1 MKGSQILIE
10 ILKREGVDIVF
21 GIPGGKI
28 LSIFEELRKSGIK
41 FVICHH
47 EQNAVFMAQAHG
59 RLTGKPGVVFVTSG
73 PGCTNT
79 ITGLMT
85 ANTERDPV
93 IVIGGCVSR
102 KMFFRSTHQG
112 NLVSHM
118 IKDFVKHSY
127 TIMNANEINYVIT
140 NAFKNAT
147 TDPCGSIFIEIPT
160 DVADEECNDQIYCR
174 VKDDVSTG
182 PANFNKI
189 KNAKDLINISRNP
202 IIFLGQECS
211 KPSNYQHVL
220 DFIRRSNL
228 PVISTFQSTG
238 CIPEEL
244 FNQFVGRV
252 GVFRN
257 QEGDR
262 LIETSD
268 LIILIGF
275 NRVEYDPE
283 SWNKDKKKIINID
296 FEPSDESQYLSP
308 VIELIGNIALTLD
321 LLKINRRDN
330 VDIKYHT
337 ELIEEINKIQIKPDK
352 IHPLKFIEELHK
364 VIREDDIILCDVG
377 SVYLWIG
384 RYLIIHKPNC
394 LLISNGEQTLGVAL
408 PWAISAK
415 LIYPNR
421 RVISIS
427 GDGGFLFSCQE
438 LKTLMNEGL
447 KITHF
452 IFNDCSYNMVKEEQ
466 LQKYGESFGVDYNG
480 CDFVKL
486 AESFGLFGIKVDN
499 PDLIGEVIDLSINAD
514 VSVLVDISID
524 YSSNHILLDQLH
536 DEHNV

>member
-28 LSIFEELRKSGIK
+28 LSIVEELRKSDIK

-93 IVIGGCVSR
+93 IVIGGCISR

-118 IKDFVKHSY
+118 IKDFVKNSY

-147 TDPCGSIFIEIPT
+147 TNPYGSIFIEVPT
-160 DVADEECNDQIYCR
+160 DVADEECNDEIYCR
-174 VKDDVSTG
+174 LNDDISIG
-182 PANFNKI
+182 HANVTKINK
-189 KNAKDLINISRNP
+189 AKDLIDNSQNP
-202 IIFLGQECS
+202 IIFLGQECT
-211 KPSNYQHVL
+211 KTKNYEHVL
-220 DFIRRSNL
+220 NFIRRTNL
-228 PVISTFQSTG
+228 PVITTFQCTG
-238 CIPEEL
+238 CIPKDL
-244 FNQFVGRV
+244 FNQFVGSV

-257 QEGDR
+257 QIGDR
-262 LIETSD
+262 LIESSD

-283 SWNKDKKKIINID
+283 SWNKYKKRIVNID
-296 FEPSDESQYLSP
+296 FQSSDESQYLSP
-308 VIELIGNIALTLD
+308 EVELIGDIGLTLD
-321 LLKINRRDN
+321 LLNVNRRN
-330 VDIKYHT
+330 NIDIKYHY
-337 ELIEEINKIQIKPDK
+337 ELLDEIDNIKIVPGK
-352 IHPLKFIEELHK
+352 IHPLKFINELMK
-364 VIREDDIILCDVG
+364 LIRDDDIILCDVG

-384 RYLIIHKPNC
+384 RYLIVHKPNC
-394 LLISNGEQTLGVAL
+394 LLISNGEQTLGVSL
-408 PWAISAK
+408 PWAVASK
-415 LIYPNR
+415 LLYPHR

-452 IFNDCSYNMVKEEQ
+452 IFNDSSYNMVKEEQ
-466 LQKYGESFGVDYNG
+466 LQKYGKSFGVDYND

-486 AESFGLFGIKVDN
+486 AESFGLFGLRVDD
-499 PDLIGEVIDLSINAD
+499 PDLISEVIDLSINAD
-514 VSVLVDISID
+514 VPVLVDIVID
-524 YSSNHILLDQLH
+524 
-536 DEHNV
+536 